1 MIKFVRHM
9 RPAAEER
16 QARRA
21 DLGQVIVLFALFLVV
36 LVGAAALVLDV
47 ARAYT
52 LQRFE
57 SSVADAAALAGAQ
70 DLQIPDTR
78 DPPGIPEQTNART
91 DALRIL
97 VNELGGTAPLADQLK
112 TCGGGTLDFANCP
125 ISGTPYEVSVTTPYP
140 GAQTVEA
147 IRAVKVVVAQPKWA
161 LTFARIPPFDG
172 TTWNVA
178 SASVAG
184 LFPSPQYAVVTLQPP
199 NIKNNGTDAN
209 KCQDLV
215 VDGNN
220 TWLNLTTGD
229 VGTNTSAA
237 TTNQGLIT
245 LQSGYYIYHYDDIT
259 NIACG
264 LNMNPTWTVDANGNP
279 QGLPINSLIQDPG
292 YYYAQFPTSST
303 TTPAPTFA
311 HQGNGA
317 INCTDPTVNFPT
329 DTTTVTFLTPVSGG
343 TLTCYKPGIY
353 SSPFTVSNKD
363 VAYLAPGA
371 YWFQGGVTVNS
382 ILAGG
387 LVDSQPGV
395 VLVFP
400 ESGSQNQ
407 FLANNSNS
415 VIVLNTGSRSC
426 IGDGCRAT
434 AATDFAGK
442 VVQTDTSPAYPLT
455 VEVLRDSN
463 CFVGTDPSYTGCAGD
478 LNGNKTVKLTAGQL
492 VQIAGVLYGPS
503 DNMQITGGSKQEGM
517 LGQLYSWTV
526 TYTGG
531 SKLTQDYPGAAA
543 NEVLR
548 LDTACSPG
556 VACP

>member
-1 MIKFVRHM
+1 MK
-9 RPAAEER
+9 
-16 QARRA
+16 
-21 DLGQVIVLFALFLVV
+21 
-36 LVGAAALVLDV
+36 
-47 ARAYT
+47 
-52 LQRFE
+52 
-57 SSVADAAALAGAQ
+57 
-70 DLQIPDTR
+70 
-78 DPPGIPEQTNART
+78 
-91 DALRIL
+91 
-97 VNELGGTAPLADQLK
+97 
-112 TCGGGTLDFANCP
+112 
-125 ISGTPYEVSVTTPYP
+125 VT
-140 GAQTVEA
+140 
-147 IRAVKVVVAQPKWA
+147 VAQPKWS

-178 SASVAG
+178 ATSVAG

-220 TWLNLTTGD
+220 TVLNVTTGD

-245 LQSGYYIYHYDDIT
+245 LESGYYIYHYDDIT

-264 LNMNPTWTVDANGNP
+264 VNMNPTWSIDANGNP
-279 QGLPINSLIQDPG
+279 QGLRVSSLIDDPE
-292 YYYAQFPTSST
+292 YPYAQFPTIDT

-311 HQGNGA
+311 HQGDGT
-317 INCTDPTVNFPT
+317 IGCTDPSVHFPA
-329 DTTTVTFLTPVSGG
+329 DAATVTFLTPASGG
-343 TLTCYKPGIY
+343 TLSCYQPGIY
-353 SSPFTVSNKD
+353 SSAFTVSNKD
-363 VAYLAPGA
+363 VAYLKPGA
-371 YWFQGGVTVNS
+371 YWFQGGVTVNG
-382 ILAGG
+382 IFAGG

-400 ESGSQNQ
+400 ESGFQHQ

-415 VIVLNTGSRSC
+415 VIVLNTGSQSC
-426 IGDGCRAT
+426 TSDTCRAT
-434 AATDFAGK
+434 AATDFAGNL
-442 VVQTDTSPAYPLT
+442 VQTQTTPAYPLT
-455 VEVLRDSN
+455 VEVLRDTN
-463 CFVGTDPSYTGCAGD
+463 CFVGTNPTYTGCAGD

-492 VQIAGVLYGPS
+492 IQIAGVLYGPS

-531 SKLTQDYPGAAA
+531 STLTQDYPGASA

-556 VACP
+556 TDCP